1 MYKYLIL
8 FFLFINTN
16 LSAEVV
22 QKITVSGNDRISK
35 ETIRVYGEIEL
46 NKNYSTPEVNKILKN
61 LYKTEF
67 FEDVKISLANG
78 VLNIIVKE
86 YAVTNSIDLRPEKS
100 TQIKKKILQLLSLQE
115 KDSFIENKIAEDV
128 NQIKK
133 IYASMG
139 FNFVNV
145 EAKIE
150 KFDDSRVNV
159 VYFLEKGEKTNIS
172 KINFIGDKKI
182 KEKRLRD
189 IIVSEEKKFWKF
201 LSRNTFLNS
210 TNVELD
216 KRLLINYYKSLG
228 YYDVQVLSDKAEIS
242 KDNFTTL
249 TYTIN
254 AGNRYRINKISTNV
268 SDILDKKIFSSLEKN
283 FTEVIGKYYS
293 PFIVTKLLNN
303 LDDLIAKN
311 DLQFIEHS
319 VNEILEGESI
329 EIKINVFE
337 GKKLLVEK
345 INILGNQVTNE
356 SVIRSELLLDEGD
369 PFSALKLDK
378 TIAKLK
384 ARNLFGSV
392 KPSIKTGSDNNQKI
406 IDIEIEEKPTG
417 EISAGAGIGTTG
429 GSFAFSVIENNWLGK
444 GVNVSTTLDVS
455 KESFTGGLKVT
466 DPNYRYSG
474 NSLTYFA
481 KNTTNDKPTSGY
493 KNNIVS
499 TGLGTRFEQYK
510 DIYLSPALSFSY
522 DDLQVLS
529 TASEALKKQ
538 KGTFSDLSFSYG
550 ITADRRDRV
559 YAPTEGHIT
568 SFSQQL
574 PIYADSPYLDNTFN
588 FSTYKTFSPNAVGT
602 FKFFAAGINGLGDK
616 DVRLSQRKY
625 IPRNRLRGFKAGNM
639 GPKDGDDYVGGNYAL
654 ATNFEM
660 SLPNLLP
667 ESTKTDVS
675 LFLDFGNLFEADY
688 DSSIDD
694 SNVVRAVTGVTTNW
708 LSPVG
713 PMSFVLSQNISKAST
728 DQTETFSFRL
738 GTSF

>member
-1 MYKYLIL
+1 M
-8 FFLFINTN
+8 
-16 LSAEVV
+16 
-22 QKITVSGNDRISK
+22 
-35 ETIRVYGEIEL
+35 
-46 NKNYSTPEVNKILKN
+46 
-61 LYKTEF
+61 
-67 FEDVKISLANG
+67 
-78 VLNIIVKE
+78 
-86 YAVTNSIDLRPEKS
+86 
-100 TQIKKKILQLLSLQE
+100 QE

-268 SDILDKKIFSSLEKN
+268 SDVLNKKIFSSLEKN

-329 EIKINVFE
+329 EIKINVLE
-337 GKKLLVEK
+337 GQKLLVEK
-345 INILGNQVTNE
+345 INILGNQVTDE

-369 PFSALKLDK
+369 PFNALKLDK

-392 KPSIKTGSDNNQKI
+392 KPSIKTGSKNNQKI

-429 GSFAFSVIENNWLGK
+429 GSFAFSVVENNWLGK

-481 KNTTNDKPTSGY
+481 KNTTNDTPTSGY

-499 TGLGTRFEQYK
+499 TGLGTKFEQYK

-559 YAPTEGHIT
+559 YAPTEGYIT
-568 SFSQQL
+568 SFSQQV
-574 PIYADSPYLDNTFN
+574 PVYADSPYLDNTFT

-602 FKFFAAGINGLGDK
+602 FKFFAAGINGLNDK

-625 IPRNRLRGFKAGNM
+625 IPQNRLRGFKAGGM

-667 ESTKTDVS
+667 ESTKTDVGF
-675 LFLDFGNLFEADY
+675 FLDFGNLFEADY

-694 SNVVRAVTGVTTNW
+694 SNAVRAVTGVTTNW

-713 PMSFVLSQNISKAST
+713 PMSFVLSQNISKART